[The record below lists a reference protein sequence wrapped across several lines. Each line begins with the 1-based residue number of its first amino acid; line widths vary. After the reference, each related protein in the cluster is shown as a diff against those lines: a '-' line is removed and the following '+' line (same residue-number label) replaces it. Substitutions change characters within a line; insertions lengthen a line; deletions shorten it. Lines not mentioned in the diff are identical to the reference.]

1 MMDGKEEAS
10 LRELIGQRFTS
21 LDSKLAS
28 LDTKL
33 DAMNE
38 AKALQA
44 KEYERRLSKL
54 DDKTDNNA
62 LIIVSKTDK
71 GESSIQHEELRRRLA
86 ALELRNAEAT
96 GKASI
101 ASVENAQG
109 SANTGKLIGILAS
122 VVAVLGVAMDIILHY
137 VIKP

>member
-54 DDKTDNNA
+54 DDKTDMNA